1 MDTTLALA
9 DAYQR
14 LLGELSRRL
23 GAARAELLLRIDPRL
38 PAQVVARCENASI
51 PAGAAQT
58 LEIPISEGAIEV
70 GRLRIEFAPTS
81 PLPQPSEL
89 SMAQALVELATLL
102 IEDRHQHTWGLQ
114 LQAGRR
120 MLAVTEEELQRI
132 ILDIHDGPV
141 QKLFAVSSHLALVQA
156 RLEEYGDTALRRE
169 IKPIIERMN
178 ELMESA
184 LQEIRATLSGFR
196 LAEFEM
202 RPLQSVLRGLA
213 MQHEALTGNQVALEI
228 ENELPQVELPV
239 KIALYRVLQEA
250 LSNSYRHAG
259 VDRHEVR
266 VRAHEGWIEL
276 IVVDEG
282 RGFDPPPLE
291 GPGATERQEH
301 IGLRGMRE
309 RVHLVGGQLQVL
321 SRPGHGTR
329 VIVRV
334 PAKEAV

>member
-38 PAQVVARCENASI
+38 PAQSVARCEIISI
-51 PAGAAQT
+51 SPDVAQT

-70 GRLRIEFAPTS
+70 GRLRIEFAPEA
-81 PLPQPSEL
+81 PLPRSSEL

-102 IEDRHQHTWGLQ
+102 VEDRHQHTWGPQ

-141 QKLFAVSSHLALVQA
+141 QKLFAVSSHLTLVQA

-169 IKPIIERMN
+169 IEPIIERIN
-178 ELMESA
+178 GLMESA
-184 LQEIRATLSGFR
+184 LQEIRSTLSGFR

-202 RPLQSVLRGLA
+202 RPLPSVLRGLA
-213 MQHEALTGNQVALEI
+213 MQHEALTGNQVAL
-228 ENELPQVELPV
+228 
-239 KIALYRVLQEA
+239 
-250 LSNSYRHAG
+250 
-259 VDRHEVR
+259 
-266 VRAHEGWIEL
+266 
-276 IVVDEG
+276 
-282 RGFDPPPLE
+282 
-291 GPGATERQEH
+291 
-301 IGLRGMRE
+301 
-309 RVHLVGGQLQVL
+309 
-321 SRPGHGTR
+321 
-329 VIVRV
+329 
-334 PAKEAV
+334 

>member
-23 GAARAELLLRIDPRL
+23 GAAQAELLLRTDPRL
-38 PAQVVARCENASI
+38 PAQIVACYSDPGAS
-51 PAGAAQT
+51 AAAAQT
-58 LEIPISEGAIEV
+58 LDIPISEGAIEV
-70 GRLRIEFAPTS
+70 GRLRMTFAPGA
-81 PLPQPSEL
+81 PLPGPAEL
-89 SMAQALVELATLL
+89 GMAQALVELAALL
-102 IEDRHQHTWGLQ
+102 VEDHHQHTWGPL

-120 MLAVTEEELQRI
+120 MLEVTEEELQRI

-141 QKLFAVSSHLALVQA
+141 QKLFAVSSHLALLQA
-156 RLEEYGDTALRRE
+156 RLAERGDAALLHDLG
-169 IKPIIERMN
+169 PMIERMN
-178 ELMESA
+178 GLMESA

-196 LAEFEM
+196 LAEFQL
-202 RPLQSVLRGLA
+202 RPLGSVLRGLA
-213 MQHEALTGNQVALEI
+213 MQHETLTGNHVALEI
-228 ENELPQVELPV
+228 EGELPPVELPV

-250 LSNSYRHAG
+250 LSNGYRHAG
-259 VDRHEVR
+259 VDRHEVHA
-266 VRAHEGWIEL
+266 RARNGWVEL
-276 IVVDEG
+276 EVVDHG

-329 VIVRV
+329 VIVKA
-334 PAKEAV
+334 PAREAV

>member
-23 GAARAELLLRIDPRL
+23 GAARAELLLRTDPRL
-38 PAQVVARCENASI
+38 PAQVVARCDNASNLT
-51 PAGAAQT
+51 GAVQT

-70 GRLRIEFAPTS
+70 GRLCMVFAPETR
-81 PLPQPSEL
+81 LPEPAEL
-89 SMAQALVELATLL
+89 SMAQALVELAALL
-102 IEDRHQHTWGLQ
+102 VEDRHQHTWGPQ

-120 MLAVTEEELQRI
+120 MIAVTEEELQRI

-156 RLEEYGDTALRRE
+156 RLDEHRDTELHRQIA
-169 IKPIIERMN
+169 PVIERMN
-178 ELMESA
+178 GLMESA

-202 RPLQSVLRGLA
+202 RPLPSVLQGLA
-213 MQHEALTGNQVALEI
+213 IQHEALTGNQVLLDI
-228 ENELPQVELPV
+228 EGTLPPVELPV

-266 VRAHEGWIEL
+266 VRAQEGWIEL
-276 IVVDEG
+276 VVIDEG
-282 RGFDPPPLE
+282 RGFEPPPLE